1 MKNSYK
7 HFVDHKGKLR
17 GGVFSIKRFVLFNRV
32 ANYKFLKPVARD
44 VVKVAYLVGLTDK
57 KGEGNAEREKE
68 RGNTHLLTAAILPYF
83 FEISECFLL
92 FDSPGSFVPGD
103 TLSLEPRALAAV
115 VLG

>member
-1 MKNSYK
+1 M
-7 HFVDHKGKLR
+7 
-17 GGVFSIKRFVLFNRV
+17 FNRV
-32 ANYKFLKPVARD
+32 ANYKFLRPVACD
-44 VVKVAYLVGLTDK
+44 VVKVTYLVGLTDK

-92 FDSPGSFVPGD
+92 FLFDSPCSFVPGD

>member
-1 MKNSYK
+1 MLVTRPKSGIIKSTN
-7 HFVDHKGKLR
+7 VR
-17 GGVFSIKRFVLFNRV
+17 SIKIIQQDRVDDLFDGY
-32 ANYKFLKPVARD
+32 AFDIL
-44 VVKVAYLVGLTDK
+44 GGK

-92 FDSPGSFVPGD
+92 FLFDSPCSFVPGD